1 MKNYKNCLFNDKI
14 ILKPQQ
20 RLKSDHHNVHTVKN
34 NKIALSTNDDKRL
47 QTFDKTATYPRGTN
61 AFKVCKSEM
70 LKVVKYRDFVPIKI
84 NRICKTIV

>member
-1 MKNYKNCLFNDKI
+1 MFNDKI

-20 RLKSDHHNVHTVKN
+20 TLKSDHHNVYTVKN
-34 NKIALSTNDDKRL
+34 NKIVLSSTDDKR
-47 QTFDKTATYPRGTN
+47 FDKTATYPRGTN

>member
-20 RLKSDHHNVHTVKN
+20 RLKSDHHNVHSVKN

-61 AFKVCKSEM
+61 AFKVCKSKM
-70 LKVVKYRDFVPIKI
+70 LKVVKYRDFVPIRT

>member
-20 RLKSDHHNVHTVKN
+20 TLKSDHHNVYTVKN
-34 NKIALSTNDDKRL
+34 NKIALSSTDDKR
-47 QTFDKTATYPRGTN
+47 FDKTATYPRGTN
-61 AFKVCKSEM
+61 AFKLCKSEM
-70 LKVVKYRDFVPIKI
+70 LKVVKYRDFVSIKT